1 MVRIFFLVPIF
12 QNPDG
17 SFWQFVF
24 GFIYN
29 AASLLTY
36 LHTFLLVYMLGVQ
49 VVSISSKEKTT
60 NIAAYIT

>member
-1 MVRIFFLVPIF
+1 MLRIFFLVPIF

-17 SFWQFVF
+17 SFLTICL

-36 LHTFLLVYMLGVQ
+36 LHPFLLVYMLGVQ